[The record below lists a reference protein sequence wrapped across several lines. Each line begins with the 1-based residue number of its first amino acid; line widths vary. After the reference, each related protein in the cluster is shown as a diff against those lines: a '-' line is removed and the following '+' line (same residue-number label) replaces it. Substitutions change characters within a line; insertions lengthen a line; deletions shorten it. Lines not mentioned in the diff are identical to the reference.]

1 MKIDEKL
8 VYNEKKQVYAN
19 SCSFIFNPSGKPDD
33 DLFFSSIFTL
43 RASRKLSYAALL
55 KARNSALWLRL

>member
-8 VYNEKKQVYAN
+8 VSKEKNRVY
-19 SCSFIFNPSGKPDD
+19 STSYLHTFYPRVISDD

-43 RASRKLSYAALL
+43 RASR
-55 KARNSALWLRL
+55 RLPWPYGPRLQRLYY